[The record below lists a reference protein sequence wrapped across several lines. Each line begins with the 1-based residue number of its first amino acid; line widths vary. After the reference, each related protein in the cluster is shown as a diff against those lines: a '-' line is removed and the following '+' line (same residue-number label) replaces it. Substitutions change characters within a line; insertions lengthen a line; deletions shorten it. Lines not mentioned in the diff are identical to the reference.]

1 MVREAARV
9 LGISPARMRQMLRAG
24 ELEGELGPSLVEG
37 APGPWL
43 VPASAVRA
51 YLEGRKA
58 AVSSETVAMP
68 REEVPPPDEPPSG
81 AEKAGTPTETSERLS
96 EGVGAL
102 RDKAEEILS
111 ELDRLEG
118 RLEAAEVEQ
127 LALRETASREKARAE
142 RLQAELDRVR
152 SDRQAEQRA
161 LWQRLF
167 GGQVPPL
174 RETATRSL
182 KPSPKPTMRCS
193 ERHFVRR
200 SATRSAK
207 GSGMR

>member
-1 MVREAARV
+1 MLKCVGWAGQGYLGLMVREADYYTAHEAARV

-24 ELEGELGPSLVEG
+24 ELEGERGPSLVEG

-43 VPASAVRA
+43 VPASAVRD
-51 YLEGRKA
+51 YLEGRKT
-58 AVSSETVAMP
+58 AVSSETLAMP
-68 REEVPPPDEPPSG
+68 REEVPPPDEPLSG
-81 AEKAGTPTETSERLS
+81 TEKAGTPTETSERLS

-142 RLQAELDRVR
+142 RLQDELDRAT
-152 SDRQAEQRA
+152 SNRQTEQRA
-161 LWQRLF
+161 PWRRLF
-167 GGQVPPL
+167 GG
-174 RETATRSL
+174 
-182 KPSPKPTMRCS
+182 
-193 ERHFVRR
+193 
-200 SATRSAK
+200 
-207 GSGMR
+207 